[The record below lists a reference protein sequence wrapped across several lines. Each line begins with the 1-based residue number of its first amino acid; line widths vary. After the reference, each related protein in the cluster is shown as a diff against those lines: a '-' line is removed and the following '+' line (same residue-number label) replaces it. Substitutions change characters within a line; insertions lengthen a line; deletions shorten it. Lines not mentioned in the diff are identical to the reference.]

1 MEWSGLRLELLLS
14 SYEDNYIAGLFV
26 INTLLVLSQH
36 DIPESLLRGA
46 LDGVVED
53 CVSFVGVD
61 LNVAGV
67 SMLR

>member
-1 MEWSGLRLELLLS
+1 MYVCVLVGIFQSFSAIFFLL
-14 SYEDNYIAGLFV
+14 D
-26 INTLLVLSQH
+26 LSQH
-36 DIPESLLRGA
+36 DIPDSLLRGA

>member
-1 MEWSGLRLELLLS
+1 MKIAIRIVGLSGINILL
-14 SYEDNYIAGLFV
+14 A
-26 INTLLVLSQH
+26 LSQH

>member
-1 MEWSGLRLELLLS
+1 MEWSDLRLELLLS
-14 SYEDNYIAGLFV
+14 SYEDNYIAGLLV

>member
-1 MEWSGLRLELLLS
+1 MGIVRFS
-14 SYEDNYIAGLFV
+14 DITDFA
-26 INTLLVLSQH
+26 LSQH